1 MTGEPSAA
9 ESGDRVH
16 GCRTRETAA
25 CEDEEAGCAAYDSGE
40 GRQQNKRPEN
50 GSVCGIQG
58 A

>member
-1 MTGEPSAA
+1 MTGEQSAA
-9 ESGDRVH
+9 ENGGRVH
-16 GCRTRETAA
+16 GWRTRETAA
-25 CEDEEAGCAAYDSGE
+25 RKDGEAGCAAYDRGE